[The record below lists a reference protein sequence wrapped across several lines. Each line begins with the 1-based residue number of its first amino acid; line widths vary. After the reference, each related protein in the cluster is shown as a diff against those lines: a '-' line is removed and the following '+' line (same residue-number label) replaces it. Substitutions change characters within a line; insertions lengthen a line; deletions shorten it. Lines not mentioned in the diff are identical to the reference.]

1 MDLVFSVCFI
11 IILGPILILIIFFLI
26 SFNKGQCFFIQERPG
41 KNERVFKLYKFKTML
56 DLYDSHGLPLQD
68 KDRITPIGSI
78 MRKTSLD
85 ELPQLFNVLLGDMS
99 LIGPRPLLTEY
110 LSLYSIEE
118 KKRHNVKPGITGWA
132 QVNGRNSLTWKEK
145 FKLDLYYV
153 NNYNFWLDTK
163 ILGLTLLKVIKRKDI
178 NVSKN
183 QTMQKFNGKN

>member
-1 MDLVFSVCFI
+1 M
-11 IILGPILILIIFFLI
+11 IIFFLI

-56 DLYDSHGLPLQD
+56 DLYDSNGLPLQD